1 MAYIPRSERYN
12 PAFKPSA
19 RHTVT
24 PSKVYIQ
31 DFFEGRIVKQ
41 EHNTNRYQLQLNKK
55 ANRCSLEK
63 SLKLSVGLDLAHIGD
78 PTELIDG
85 VDLYSLITKI
95 ENPTLTF
102 APIDGIQH
110 CLITQSDGSWK
121 LYEGQAV
128 IELLDILNEED

>member
-31 DFFEGRIVKQ
+31 DFFEVRIVKQ

-55 ANRCSLEK
+55 ANRNALEK
-63 SLKLSVGLDLAHIGD
+63 SLKLGVGLDLAHIGD

-102 APIDGIQH
+102 APIDASGWNFSIIFLTP
-110 CLITQSDGSWK
+110 CEPSNKPISILVSDG
-121 LYEGQAV
+121 
-128 IELLDILNEED
+128 